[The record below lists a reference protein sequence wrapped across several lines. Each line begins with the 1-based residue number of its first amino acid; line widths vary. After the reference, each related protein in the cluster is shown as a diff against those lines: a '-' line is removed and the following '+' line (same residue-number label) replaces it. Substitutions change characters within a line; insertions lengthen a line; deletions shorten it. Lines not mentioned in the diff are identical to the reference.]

1 MIGFFLSNRYNESV
15 MKRMSAVFPIT
26 CILLLAAGASG
37 LVMDFLMAVEK
48 MKDNDCSKFL
58 AVLIIVLGLAWA
70 VIAII
75 TGINGFSEAKRVFRQ
90 QRKRY
95 PGRENRSMWS
105 GRQLSVRAIL
115 IVAVCAVEIIF
126 ALLTGLKSWQLFY
139 FVIAGLL
146 IPYLFMISSK
156 ANVM

>member
-1 MIGFFLSNRYNESV
+1 